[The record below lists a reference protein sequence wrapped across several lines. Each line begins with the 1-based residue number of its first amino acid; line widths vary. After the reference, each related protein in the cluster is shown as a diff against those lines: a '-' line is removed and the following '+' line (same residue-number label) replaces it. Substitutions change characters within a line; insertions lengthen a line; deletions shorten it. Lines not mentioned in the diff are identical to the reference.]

1 LDSEESDD
9 SEPGRHDKLQAVP
22 LDDLSDL
29 TMDTDELY
37 GIEMTP
43 MIGQAADPPAG
54 STDGS
59 SRSRI
64 SAKLAAAGAKIAGA
78 KGAIVG
84 RKGSKYDRLTDLD
97 GNEETDEHD
106 GLARVTSD
114 SFGPFGSLVLQA
126 SGNASWGAA
135 AGELRPLVIADI
147 RLLGPFPLG
156 PARSLCIPG
165 GLWAVVYLCSVTH
178 RTIQGSGCR
187 RVTLHDGS

>member
-1 LDSEESDD
+1 
-9 SEPGRHDKLQAVP
+9 
-22 LDDLSDL
+22 
-29 TMDTDELY
+29 MDTDELY

-156 PARSLCIPG
+156 PAHSLCIPG
-165 GLWAVVYLCSVTH
+165 GLWAVVGCCVPVLCDAPNDPRKWMQASHTP
-178 RTIQGSGCR
+178 
-187 RVTLHDGS
+187 